1 MPPTDPTP
9 PELLAEVQRL
19 RARNAW
25 LEAQLSDVDRMLER
39 FIGRPGTPS
48 SLPEQR
54 RKRQVQA
61 ATEERDSAQAAMAV
75 KVAELARA
83 HAELRQLD
91 QMKQNFLSLIS
102 HELRTP
108 ISVIVGYA
116 GILADDVGAVS
127 PPEQREFLRKIMD
140 EADKLLSLVNNIL
153 DMNRLLTGELT
164 LDHRE
169 VSFAEIVQ
177 NVVEQFLPAAE
188 GKGVRL
194 DVEAP
199 DALPLLCSD
208 EQRLGQVLRNLVD
221 NAIKFTPAGGVVR
234 VHAETQEGT
243 LLCEVEDTGI
253 GIEHEDAVRLFQVFG
268 QLDPSATRLRGGL
281 GLGLALVREL
291 VTLMGG
297 EVGVRSTVREGSTF
311 WFKLPLRH
319 APPTDAAVEIRK
331 HVY

>member
-1 MPPTDPTP
+1 
-9 PELLAEVQRL
+9 
-19 RARNAW
+19 
-25 LEAQLSDVDRMLER
+25 
-39 FIGRPGTPS
+39 
-48 SLPEQR
+48 
-54 RKRQVQA
+54 
-61 ATEERDSAQAAMAV
+61 
-75 KVAELARA
+75 
-83 HAELRQLD
+83 
-91 QMKQNFLSLIS
+91 
-102 HELRTP
+102 
-108 ISVIVGYA
+108 
-116 GILADDVGAVS
+116 
-127 PPEQREFLRKIMD
+127 
-140 EADKLLSLVNNIL
+140 
-153 DMNRLLTGELT
+153 LT